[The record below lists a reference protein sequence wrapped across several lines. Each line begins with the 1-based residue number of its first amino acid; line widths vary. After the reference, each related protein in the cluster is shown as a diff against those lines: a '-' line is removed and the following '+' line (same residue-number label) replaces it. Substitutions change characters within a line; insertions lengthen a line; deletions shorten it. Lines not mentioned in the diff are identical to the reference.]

1 MSENK
6 AMHAPPPKAA
16 AKPAETMKVRRVE
29 CEELVVRGP
38 GKSGFKV
45 TASATKDTAG
55 IWVEGPDGIDGPL
68 VAVYQTGGEFPQTC
82 VGLYAAGEK
91 TAVNI
96 GMAVSAD
103 GEPFFQLV
111 RGDRVVHVTMDQLA
125 GLA

>member
-6 AMHAPPPKAA
+6 AMHAPPPRSGRGDSL
-16 AKPAETMKVRRVE
+16 KVKRVE
-29 CEELVVRGP
+29 CEELVVKGP
-38 GKSGFKV
+38 GRSGFKV
-45 TASATKDTAG
+45 TASAVKDCAG
-55 IWVEGPDGIDGPL
+55 IWIEGPDGADGPL